1 MSKARKGLFL
11 IGILLIIIL
20 TSIGTFFGLK
30 ALGFFEDDIIDIS
43 YTVNIEAKK
52 TDVDTIYGG
61 YYNKSGNLKD
71 GHYDKIT
78 IIENDDG
85 TITPL
90 INIYNKYGEDVSTE
104 YKIGLVVKNK
114 EVEIINLKV
123 DTVKSPY
130 YLGQDRRLYY
140 DCVTLQDGY
149 FLFNATMFAEV
160 YYHSDVYG
168 TDDQMLNV
176 CVRFSNSLNERIDD
190 YFNIG
195 VPSNLYKVAFQDRVV
210 YLDIHYDDVSEIMQ
224 YVITEGSLAQG
235 ERIEIEYYPFDDSYS
250 IKVFDGKNVE
260 RTDYYNFI
268 VTIK

>member
-30 ALGFFEDDIIDIS
+30 ALGFFEDDVIDIS

-78 IIENDDG
+78 IVENDDG

-104 YKIGLVVKNK
+104 YKIGLVSNVKN
-114 EVEIINLKV
+114 VDRINLKV
-123 DTVKSPY
+123 DIEHNPT
-130 YLGQDRRLYY
+130 YLGYEYSLYSR
-140 DCVTLQDGY
+140 
-149 FLFNATMFAEV
+149 N
-160 YYHSDVYG
+160 G
-168 TDDQMLNV
+168 T
-176 CVRFSNSLNERIDD
+176 
-190 YFNIG
+190 
-195 VPSNLYKVAFQDRVV
+195 
-210 YLDIHYDDVSEIMQ
+210 
-224 YVITEGSLAQG
+224 
-235 ERIEIEYYPFDDSYS
+235 
-250 IKVFDGKNVE
+250 
-260 RTDYYNFI
+260 
-268 VTIK
+268 